1 MMMTASFPQPRR
13 RAAGTG
19 SAGFLLFWMMMSA
32 LLVSGCDPYK
42 QDSFQEQMVVEA
54 FLTAGEP
61 LPEIR
66 LSRTL
71 PFDEFYSFE
80 TAALSGLDLRVLL
93 TDDAGAVTQTF
104 TYAESDQRGIYL
116 PEDDTALVQPGR
128 VYRLEVRENP
138 DAAPKLRARTF
149 VPGGFELVSDNGDT
163 FVYQGPVQYEPTFTI
178 SFYPGR
184 QNYYIA
190 STLALQPDPELLTP
204 FYAGFFEE
212 ENPDQFLRVSSPIIN
227 EGNYEINDDNT
238 ITLTLPWI
246 SIAYFGPNEVAFY
259 ALDTNL
265 YDYVRTLSLQ
275 GGGPNQSP
283 GQIDN
288 ILWNVEGGIGIFGSR
303 TGISSVITVV
313 PFGN

>member
-1 MMMTASFPQPRR
+1 MMPAIRPTFAQTGL
-13 RAAGTG
+13 AA
-19 SAGFLLFWMMMSA
+19 LFFTVILSA
-32 LLVSGCDPYK
+32 LLTTGCDPYK
-42 QDSFQEQMVVEA
+42 QDSFTEQMVVEA
-54 FLTAGEP
+54 FLTAGDP

-80 TAALSGLDLRVLL
+80 AAALSGLDVRVLL
-93 TDDAGAVTQTF
+93 TNDAGAVTETF
-104 TYAESDQRGIYL
+104 RYLESDQRGVYL
-116 PEDDTALVQPGR
+116 PEDAGATVQPGR
-128 VYRLEVRENP
+128 VYRLEVRETP
-138 DAAPKLRARTF
+138 DQAPKLRARTF
-149 VPGGFELVSDNGDT
+149 VPGGFELLSENGDT
-163 FVYQGPVQYEPTFTI
+163 FIYQGPVQYEPTFTI

-190 STLALQPDPELLTP
+190 STLALQPDPALLTP
-204 FYAGFFEE
+204 FYAGFFDEDR
-212 ENPDQFLRVSSPIIN
+212 PDQFLRVSSPIIN
-227 EGNYEINDDNT
+227 EGNYEINEANNT

-259 ALDTNL
+259 AIDTNL

-288 ILWNVEGGIGIFGSR
+288 VLWNIEGGIGIFGSR
-303 TGISSVITVV
+303 TGISSVINVV
-313 PFGN
+313 PFTP